1 MSDAVIERKT
11 YFFVWAVLLAL
22 LGVTVGVAYI
32 HLGWVN
38 PVVALSIAV
47 IKAVVIML
55 YFMHLRHSARL
66 VWVFVGAGFA
76 WLGIMFVLSLG
87 DYLARSY
94 LPKPTLWLP

>member
-1 MSDAVIERKT
+1 
-11 YFFVWAVLLAL
+11 
-22 LGVTVGVAYI
+22 
-32 HLGWVN
+32 
-38 PVVALSIAV
+38 
-47 IKAVVIML
+47 ML